1 MKNGKLNKAEQI
13 MQNYRKSVKEIDS
26 QYENIEEN
34 NNKYETSIKQLNE
47 KIVYEKNFIEKLK
60 DGKHEEDLGLI
71 DRAKERLEKALAEK
85 QDIEKNHAEEKTNN
99 IE

>member
-34 NNKYETSIKQLNE
+34 NNKYETSIKELNE
-47 KIVYEKNFIEKLK
+47 KIAYE
-60 DGKHEEDLGLI
+60 
-71 DRAKERLEKALAEK
+71 
-85 QDIEKNHAEEKTNN
+85 
-99 IE
+99 

>member
-34 NNKYETSIKQLNE
+34 NNKCIYVNDVKQILSNSM
-47 KIVYEKNFIEKLK
+47 IEFVSYLCFF
-60 DGKHEEDLGLI
+60 
-71 DRAKERLEKALAEK
+71 
-85 QDIEKNHAEEKTNN
+85 
-99 IE
+99 